1 MDWLELGYWGLFLA
15 GFVAGT
21 IVPLSSEAVLIAML
35 LAGGDPMISIVSATI
50 GNWIGGMTTWYI
62 GHLGNWHW
70 IEKYF
75 RVDRAK
81 VKAYQ
86 TRISKHGAILA
97 LLGWLPVLGNV
108 IVLALGFFRVNWV
121 VVSFWLLIG
130 KIARYMAIYFSIEGL
145 A

>member
-75 RVDRAK
+75 RIDRAK

-86 TRISKHGAILA
+86 ARISKHGAILA
-97 LLGWLPVLGNV
+97 LLGWLPILGNV
-108 IVLALGFFRVNWV
+108 IVLALGFFRVNWFV
-121 VVSFWLLIG
+121 MGFWLLIG
-130 KIARYMAIYFSIEGL
+130 KIARYVAIYLSIEGL